1 MISYV
6 IIINIRRK
14 KMEIQL
20 DVEHFT
26 PYNSKSSQQ
35 KKIVGF
41 FIDLMIKKR
50 MTFFPSYDLDH
61 FEGLDTSDY
70 YWNCRVSRS

>member
-1 MISYV
+1 
-6 IIINIRRK
+6 
-14 KMEIQL
+14 MEIQL

-41 FIDLMIKKR
+41 FYRPYDKEEND
-50 MTFFPSYDLDH
+50 FFPL
-61 FEGLDTSDY
+61 L
-70 YWNCRVSRS
+70 

>member
-35 KKIVGF
+35 KKIVVF
-41 FIDLMIKKR
+41 FIDLIIKKR
-50 MTFFPSYDLDH
+50 MTFSPSYDLH
-61 FEGLDTSDY
+61 GSF
-70 YWNCRVSRS
+70 

>member
-41 FIDLMIKKR
+41 FL
-50 MTFFPSYDLDH
+50 
-61 FEGLDTSDY
+61 
-70 YWNCRVSRS
+70 

>member
-1 MISYV
+1 
-6 IIINIRRK
+6 
-14 KMEIQL
+14 MEIQL

-50 MTFFPSYDLDH
+50 MTFSPSYDLH
-61 FEGLDTSDY
+61 GSF
-70 YWNCRVSRS
+70 